1 MTRPDVDGRPAGV
14 YRAARSV
21 VHAGDGSQLTDD
33 ECTSVRRLNT
43 SDAQAAAEQC
53 RGAFVVVVAT
63 SAGRYRRRVFLTLA
77 ASEHAAERARR
88 AGHDAHVML
97 CRLDPVA
104 VVAGQ
109 VVA

>member
-1 MTRPDVDGRPAGV
+1 MRPDVDSRPAGE
-14 YRAARSV
+14 YRAARSI
-21 VHAGDGSQLTDD
+21 VHAGAGVRLTD
-33 ECTSVRRLNT
+33 ESTSVRRLNT

-53 RGAFVVVVAT
+53 RGAFVVVVTTAG
-63 SAGRYRRRVFLTLA
+63 GRYRRRVYLNLA
-77 ASEHAAERARR
+77 AGEHAARRARQ
-88 AGHDAHVML
+88 AGHDAHIML